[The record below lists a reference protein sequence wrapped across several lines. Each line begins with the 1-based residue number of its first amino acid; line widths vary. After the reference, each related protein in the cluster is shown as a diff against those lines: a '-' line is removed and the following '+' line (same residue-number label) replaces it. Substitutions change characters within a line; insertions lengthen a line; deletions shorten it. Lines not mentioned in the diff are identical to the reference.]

1 MDDRRRKYIEIQ
13 GKRKYICV
21 KNCNLGK
28 RRSEQQRTGKSEK
41 DTKIDHYSVALIY
54 YIKELKKKQ
63 SKNISMKKNIN
74 TFTNRKM
81 SKLQEQD

>member
-41 DTKIDHYSVALIY
+41 DTKINNYPVALIY
-54 YIKELKKKQ
+54 YKK
-63 SKNISMKKNIN
+63 
-74 TFTNRKM
+74 
-81 SKLQEQD
+81 